1 MPEEKQ
7 DFIYDSDK
15 ENKEQELND
24 QGENEKKLRKVKM
37 NKKILKKREEGLKIR
52 TRESTRFSNNNQF
65 IIPDKE
71 DSANNV

>member
-24 QGENEKKLRKVKM
+24 QGENEKK
-37 NKKILKKREEGLKIR
+37 
-52 TRESTRFSNNNQF
+52 
-65 IIPDKE
+65 
-71 DSANNV
+71 